1 MGLSSNRKTPCL
13 PSSKGR
19 VLVIPMG
26 DLITFD
32 FDDTLTLPFKDKEG
46 YWVSGGYVPNL
57 ETIATMK
64 ALGIQGHEIAI
75 VTSRPFT
82 SGSKEKITFFIME
95 HELPVERDIV
105 FTNGEWKAD
114 FLEQMG
120 VVCHYDDDLEELSRI
135 KAKGIAVVEVPHP
148 PGPRR

>member
-1 MGLSSNRKTPCL
+1 MASS
-13 PSSKGR
+13 
-19 VLVIPMG
+19 

-32 FDDTLTLPFKDKEG
+32 FDDTLTIPFKDKEG
-46 YWVSGGYVPNL
+46 FWISGGYDPNL
-57 ETIATMK
+57 DTIATMQEL
-64 ALGIQGHEIAI
+64 AEQGHEIAI

-82 SGSKEKITFFIME
+82 QGSKEKMTIFIME
-95 HELPVERDIV
+95 HELPVDRDIV

-114 FLEQMG
+114 VLEEMG
-120 VVCHYDDDLEELSRI
+120 SVLHYDDSHDELSRI

>member
-1 MGLSSNRKTPCL
+1 MNGTYVEKAELDEKSGLPRFY
-13 PSSKGR
+13 KGLQYCYKE
-19 VLVIPMG
+19 VG
-26 DLITFD
+26 Y
-32 FDDTLTLPFKDKEG
+32 KEG
-46 YWVSGGYVPNL
+46 YWVSGGYLPNL
-57 ETIATMK
+57 ETIETMK
-64 ALGIQGHEIAI
+64 ALASQGHEIAI

-135 KAKGIAVVEVPHP
+135 KDKGIAVVEVPHP